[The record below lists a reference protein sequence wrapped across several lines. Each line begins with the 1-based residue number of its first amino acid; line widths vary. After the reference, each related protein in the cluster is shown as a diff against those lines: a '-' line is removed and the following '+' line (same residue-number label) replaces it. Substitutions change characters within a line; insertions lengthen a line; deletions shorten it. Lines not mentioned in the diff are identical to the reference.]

1 MNTIQANIL
10 KNATLLFAIV
20 GIGTLLLQWIVAP
33 DYQAK
38 NETVL
43 AAITNNDQKILPL
56 QLEEIIAAGNLTNYT
71 LVDLR
76 SSQEFSRGSLP
87 GAINI
92 PLGELLK
99 SGSLKL
105 MKKPGN
111 PIILFSGDESQ
122 AAAASVLLISKGFD
136 NVKTLANDYDYI
148 KTNVLESFQPASAF
162 SQSEKAKFDYN
173 RFFRTGGG
181 DDDSPKRTQ
190 PVIIQTEIVKTK
202 GGC

>member
-43 AAITNNDQKILPL
+43 AAITDNNQKILPL
-56 QLEEIIAAGNLTNYT
+56 QLEEIIAAGNLASYT

-76 SSQEFSRGSLP
+76 SPQDFSRGSLP

-99 SGSLKL
+99 SSSLKL

-111 PIILFSGDESQ
+111 PVILFSDDESQ
-122 AAAASVLLISKGFD
+122 AAAASILLISKGFD
-136 NVKTLANDYDYI
+136 DVKTLANDYDYI

-173 RFFRTGGG
+173 RFFRTGGSG
-181 DDDSPKRTQ
+181 DDSPKRTQ

>member
-1 MNTIQANIL
+1 MNKIQANIL

-20 GIGTLLLQWIVAP
+20 GMGTLLVQWIVAP
-33 DYQAK
+33 DYSAK

-43 AAITNNDQKILPL
+43 LAITDDAQKILPL
-56 QLEEIIAAGNLTNYT
+56 QLQEMIAAGNLASFT

-76 SSQEFSRGSLP
+76 MPQEFGSGSLA

-99 SGSLKL
+99 NGSLKL

-111 PIILFSGDESQ
+111 PILLFSDDESQ

-136 NVKTLANDYDYI
+136 EVKILANDYEYI
-148 KTNVLESFQPASAF
+148 KTNVLENFQPASAF
-162 SQSEKAKFDYN
+162 SKSEKARFDYN
-173 RFFRTGGG
+173 RFFRTGGS
-181 DDDSPKRTQ
+181 DDAASKRTQ
-190 PVIIQTEIVKTK
+190 PIIIETEIVKTQ